1 MLALYLRDM
10 NFAYLHLV
18 VNHVP
23 IVGFGFAVAI
33 YFAGLFLRKPDIERT
48 GLVAFVVCALAAAAA
63 FYTGEPAEEI
73 AEGIPGVSETSIEEH
88 EEWAERAYA
97 LAAVTGVL
105 AALAWTGA
113 VRHPSLKV
121 GLGAAAVATTVA
133 CGITGKAGGEIRHT
147 EFSSAP
153 AYPAGEAH
161 GDDHDH

>member
-1 MLALYLRDM
+1 M

-23 IVGFGFAVAI
+23 IVGFGFAVVI

-48 GLVAFVVCALAAAAA
+48 GLVAFVVCSLAAAAA

-73 AEGIPGVSETSIEEH
+73 AEGIPGISEVSIEEH

-105 AALAWTGA
+105 AALAWTG
-113 VRHPSLKV
+113 
-121 GLGAAAVATTVA
+121 GGAASVPENRTR
-133 CGITGKAGGEIRHT
+133 GGSSGHHRRLRHHRQGRRGN
-147 EFSSAP
+147 P
-153 AYPAGEAH
+153 AH
-161 GDDHDH
+161 GILVGPSVSCR